1 MLEKCKK
8 CGEYTFNGKKCNCK
22 PFKVYYPEYYGE
34 DPETV
39 YGFSHVG
46 VAEKLAEKINCDDPV
61 FNEDIFDYPV
71 EITDGKGERK
81 SFQCTAEVDINYDA
95 TEVES

>member
-8 CGEYTFNGKKCNCK
+8 CGELLFGNKPCNCK
-22 PFKVYYPEYYGE
+22 KFKVYYPERYGFE
-34 DPETV
+34 PETV

-61 FNEDIFDYPV
+61 FDEDVFDYPV
-71 EITDGKGERK
+71 EITNRDGEMKK
-81 SFQCTAEVDINYDA
+81 FQCTAYVDIVYS
-95 TEVES
+95 TKEVES

>member
-1 MLEKCKK
+1 MLGKCEK
-8 CGEYTFNGKKCNCK
+8 CGEFTFNGKKCNCK